1 MRIRKF
7 RPEDS
12 KQASKVMVKAFMTFL
27 GEFTS
32 EKELKYLTPSALKKM
47 SRARGYGSQT
57 LSYVA
62 EEGGKIIGYVRV
74 TAGETG
80 LGSLEVIG
88 VDPDYFGKGAGAK
101 LMEASEKFWK
111 RKKLRKISTCVSAH
125 NTRALIYYIKHG
137 FIPEGYRRDHF
148 RKGVDEIILG
158 KFLEK

>member
-12 KQASKVMVKAFMTFL
+12 KQASRVMVKAFMTFL
-27 GEFTS
+27 GDFAS

-62 EEGGKIIGYVRV
+62 EEKGKIIGYTRV
-74 TAGETG
+74 TASRTG

-88 VDPDYFGKGAGAK
+88 VDPDYFRKGAGTK

-111 RKKLRKISTCVSAH
+111 RKNLRKISTCVSAH
-125 NTRALIYYIKHG
+125 NRRALIYYIKHG

-148 RKGVDEIILG
+148 RVGVDEIILG